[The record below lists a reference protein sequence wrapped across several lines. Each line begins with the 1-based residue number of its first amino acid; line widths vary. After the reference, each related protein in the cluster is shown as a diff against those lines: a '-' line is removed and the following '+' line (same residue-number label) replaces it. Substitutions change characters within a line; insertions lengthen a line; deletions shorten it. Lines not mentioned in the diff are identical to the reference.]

1 MKKIIT
7 EQISRFYAD
16 WSEIEVSELE
26 KVIKNIK
33 KLGATHIMYD
43 EDESEVTLLK
53 KRLETDAEYKV
64 RTEDEENR
72 KQRMLNKER
81 EEYLRLKEK
90 FENEK

>member
-26 KVIKNIK
+26 KEIKNIK

-53 KRLETDAEYKV
+53 KRLETDVEYKV